1 MIPLDLTIKIKTLP
15 ESAGVYKFFN
25 KKSTIIY
32 IGKAKNLKRRV
43 NSYFNKNHHNFK
55 TNLLVKQIFSVD
67 IIIVESEMDALL
79 LENNLIKNISDLERE
94 AGKMM
99 GKTLITHQTGPE
111 GKEVKRLYIE
121 EASDIAKE
129 FYLSCLVDRETA
141 KIAFISSTEG
151 GMDIEKVASENP
163 EKIITKK
170 IDFRKKIG

>member
-79 LENNLIKNISDLERE
+79 LENNLIKKFKPKYNVLLKDD
-94 AGKMM
+94 
-99 GKTLITHQTGPE
+99 KTYPWICLKKTPKPSIFYTRKIFNDGSEYFGPFTNVKNVKFLIQLI
-111 GKEVKRLYIE
+111 KEVHPFLNHDLLYQLLN
-121 EASDIAKE
+121 S
-129 FYLSCLVDRETA
+129 
-141 KIAFISSTEG
+141 
-151 GMDIEKVASENP
+151 
-163 EKIITKK
+163 
-170 IDFRKKIG
+170 

>member
-79 LENNLIKNISDLERE
+79 LENNLIKKFKPKYNVLLRMINISLDMFE
-94 AGKMM
+94 KNS
-99 GKTLITHQTGPE
+99 KTIYF
-111 GKEVKRLYIE
+111 LY
-121 EASDIAKE
+121 
-129 FYLSCLVDRETA
+129 
-141 KIAFISSTEG
+141 
-151 GMDIEKVASENP
+151 
-163 EKIITKK
+163 
-170 IDFRKKIG
+170 